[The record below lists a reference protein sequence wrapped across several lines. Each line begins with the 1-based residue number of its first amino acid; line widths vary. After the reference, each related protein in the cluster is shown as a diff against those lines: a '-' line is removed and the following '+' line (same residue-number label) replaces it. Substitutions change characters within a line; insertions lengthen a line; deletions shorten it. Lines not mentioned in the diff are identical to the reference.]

1 MDQAVLFDRDR
12 AQKVDDWESLVGR
25 LGRKSLLW
33 IDLSRP
39 DEHEVDDLARSFD
52 LAEESRERLS
62 ADDDGP
68 YFGDFGEYLHVRAYA
83 PSAKGSSDLCAIDC
97 LVSEHWL
104 VTAHTPDVEVIE
116 NFRERAADGS
126 GETGML
132 DGLEFLA
139 TMLEWVLNE
148 YMEAFDRIEDD
159 LAEIEADLL
168 ENSPA
173 DPDECLLQL
182 VRLRREIRDLR
193 AALVSH
199 RELILALTR
208 PELAAIADSSHAE
221 RFASLRSRL
230 DDTIQSARDCRDS
243 VVGSFDVLHAR
254 TEQRTNEIMK
264 VLTLGSMLFLPGA
277 LVAGILGMNFR
288 LGFFEYDVLFWI
300 VLAAIFSMMAA
311 VFVAAR
317 LRQWI

>member
-12 AQKVDDWESLVGR
+12 AEQVDDWESLVGR

-33 IDLSRP
+33 VDLSRP
-39 DEHEVDDLARSFD
+39 NERELDDLAKSFE
-52 LAEESRERLS
+52 LTTESHARLS

-83 PSAKGSSDLCAIDC
+83 PSAKGRSDLCAIDC

-104 VTAHTPDVEVIE
+104 VTAHSQDVEVIDQ
-116 NFRERAADGS
+116 FRDRAEGGS
-126 GETGML
+126 GETGRL

-148 YMEAFDRIEDD
+148 YLEAFDRIEDE
-159 LAEIEADLL
+159 LADIETDLL
-168 ENSPA
+168 EDSPA
-173 DPDECLLQL
+173 DPDKCLRDL
-182 VRLRREIRDLR
+182 VSLRREIKELR

-199 RELILALTR
+199 REVFLALTR
-208 PELAAIADSSHAE
+208 PELEAIAESRHAA
-221 RFASLRSRL
+221 RFGTLRSGL
-230 DDTIQSARDCRDS
+230 EDTIQSARDCRDS

-264 VLTLGSMLFLPGA
+264 VLTLASMLFLPGA
-277 LVAGILGMNFR
+277 LIAGILGMNFKV
-288 LGFFEYDVLFWI
+288 GFFAYDALFWV
-300 VLAAIFSMMAA
+300 VLAAIIAMMGA
-311 VFVAAR
+311 VLVAAR
-317 LRQWI
+317 FRDWI